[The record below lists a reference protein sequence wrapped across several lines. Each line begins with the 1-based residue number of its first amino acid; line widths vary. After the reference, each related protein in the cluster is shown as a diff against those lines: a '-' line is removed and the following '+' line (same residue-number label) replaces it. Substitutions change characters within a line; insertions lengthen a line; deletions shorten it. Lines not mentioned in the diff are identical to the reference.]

1 MANKRQQQATRRAY
15 VRSNIT
21 STAWYYGQR
30 PLICAAVAQSGDAA
44 GRASLVACPPFQCLS
59 RS

>member
-1 MANKRQQQATRRAY
+1 MATKRQQQQARRAH
-15 VRSNIT
+15 VRSIT
-21 STAWYYGQR
+21 MPRAWYEGQR
-30 PLICAAVAQSGDAA
+30 LLICAAVAQSGDAA